1 MARET
6 KGARLLRH
14 EIEAFA
20 ALEAETAF
28 MAEAPAH
35 LFKLK
40 ELASQA
46 SVHVRVDLLRPQGF
60 TVAFEFEYG
69 DEVLTTFDSQSWEF
83 NHVERKL
90 IEKLAEKDARN
101 RRLLLA
107 QEALSLLSNEQ
118 LSALKEFG
126 FKA

>member
-6 KGARLLRH
+6 KAARTLRL
-14 EIEAFA
+14 EAVA
-20 ALEAETAF
+20 HTVLEAEAAF
-28 MAEAPAH
+28 MAQAPLH

-46 SVHVRVDLLRPQGF
+46 SVHVRVDLLPKGF

-69 DEVLTTFDSQSWEF
+69 DEVLTTFDSESWEF
-83 NHVERKL
+83 EQLRLKL
-90 IEKLAEKDARN
+90 DEKLAEKEARN

-118 LSALKEFG
+118 LAALKEFG
-126 FKA
+126 FKT